1 MDAGWDVIWGGKEV
15 ERWRVRRKI
24 GPSALFNSSS
34 FRLNSYDMK
43 VG

>member
-15 ERWRVRRKI
+15 ERWRVKHKI
-24 GPSALFNSSS
+24 RSAFVNSSS
-34 FRLNSYDMK
+34 FWLNSYDMK